1 MKMTGL
7 NTLRQVVLGAAVTL
21 ASIGIASAQ
30 DTAAVATA
38 LEGKHDARIGFVLRD
53 MTSDWQ
59 ISQRG
64 DERFPMS
71 STFKP
76 LLCAAVLARSDSG
89 DEDMER
95 HLTYQTSDLVSY
107 SPVTELYVDTGMTL
121 NALCEAT
128 ITISDN
134 TAANLLLETIDGPA
148 GLTRFLRGIGDPVTR
163 LDRWETTLNSAEPGN
178 VQDTTTPTAIL
189 DTVETLLWGDVLSP
203 TSVAQL
209 RQWMIDDQV
218 ADALIRSHLP
228 AGWRIGD
235 KTGGGAHGTRGII
248 AFIEPDNGGRY
259 LAAIY
264 VTENDTDFPT
274 RNAIIADIGA
284 AMIAEIQAR

>member
-1 MKMTGL
+1 MKMIGL

-21 ASIGIASAQ
+21 ASTGIASAG

-59 ISQRG
+59 ISHRG

-76 LLCAAVLARSDSG
+76 LLCAAVLARRDAG

-95 HLTYQTSDLVSY
+95 HLMYHSADLVSY
-107 SPVTELYVDTGMTL
+107 SPVTELHVDTGMTL
-121 NALCEAT
+121 DALCEAT
-128 ITISDN
+128 ITLSDN
-134 TAANLLLETIDGPA
+134 TAANLLLDTIDGPV

-163 LDRWETTLNSAEPGN
+163 LDRWETALNSAEPGN
-178 VQDTTTPTAIL
+178 VQDTTTPTAVL
-189 DTVETLLWGDVLSP
+189 DTLQSLLWGDVLSP
-203 TSVAQL
+203 TSAAQL

-218 ADALIRSHLP
+218 ADDLIRAHLP
-228 AGWRIGD
+228 EGWIIGD
-235 KTGGGAHGTRGII
+235 KTGAGGHGSRAII
-248 AFIEPDNGGRY
+248 AFLETDQGGRY

-264 VTENDTDFPT
+264 MTESEADFSQ
-274 RNAIIADIGA
+274 RNQILAEIGK
-284 AMIAEIQAR
+284 AMISQIKAR